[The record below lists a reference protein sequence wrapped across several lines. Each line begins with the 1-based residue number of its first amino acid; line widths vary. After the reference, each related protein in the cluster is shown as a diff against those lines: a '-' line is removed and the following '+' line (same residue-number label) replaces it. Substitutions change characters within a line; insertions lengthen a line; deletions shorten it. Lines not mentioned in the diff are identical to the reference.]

1 MHIPTGRKLFIVN
14 RVTVSPCHHV
24 IISFTIKVFLNWNTY
39 LHWLF
44 PNILILK
51 WKKIINS
58 AEVRETENL
67 QKKLLNL
74 LWKLNLRTQRYVI
87 KNYQLS
93 INNFHK
99 LLLSEKDKY
108 TVKSAYSEWLDKYE
122 EFLLSHN
129 EVQAWLSQSEE
140 DSGEKRWKTYDA

>member
-74 LWKLNLRTQRYVI
+74 L
-87 KNYQLS
+87 
-93 INNFHK
+93 
-99 LLLSEKDKY
+99 
-108 TVKSAYSEWLDKYE
+108 
-122 EFLLSHN
+122 
-129 EVQAWLSQSEE
+129 
-140 DSGEKRWKTYDA
+140 